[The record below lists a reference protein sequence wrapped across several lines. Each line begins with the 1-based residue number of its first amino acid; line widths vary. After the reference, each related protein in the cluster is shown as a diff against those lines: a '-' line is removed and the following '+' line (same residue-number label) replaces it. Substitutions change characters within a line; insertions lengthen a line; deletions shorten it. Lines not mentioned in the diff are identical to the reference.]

1 MTTKFIVLLFTSFIY
16 VLVLIGYN
24 KARTRFAGG
33 NIGKVINLILVTV
46 LLLFVADYILL
57 FEGVLSGNTVFLIQT
72 LFRTAG
78 LSVLAFG
85 GIRISGS

>member
-1 MTTKFIVLLFTSFIY
+1 MTSKFIVLLFTSFIY

-33 NIGKVINLILVTV
+33 KIGKMINLILVTV
-46 LLLFVADYILL
+46 LLLFAADYILL

-85 GIRISGS
+85 GIRIAGS

>member
-1 MTTKFIVLLFTSFIY
+1 
-16 VLVLIGYN
+16 
-24 KARTRFAGG
+24 
-33 NIGKVINLILVTV
+33 
-46 LLLFVADYILL
+46 LL

-85 GIRISGS
+85 GIRLAGS